1 MQGNS
6 WESQELVNNETQA
19 VRDDDRSG
27 ALKTLVVCAVL
38 VLAGAAVLLLI
49 FNTEP
54 TARRDSAVRES
65 ASLVDV
71 TRGEFG
77 SFRPTIEAMGT
88 VRPAREISLGAR
100 VEGEVAELGDGFVPG
115 GFVASGELL
124 VRLDDADYQI
134 ALQQRRSALEQ
145 AVSQLEIE
153 RGEQQA
159 ARSDLESFDRDLPP
173 QRRALVL
180 REPQLR
186 AAQAEVDSAR
196 ADVAQ
201 AQVELDRTTIE
212 APFDAHVLT
221 REVNLGSQV
230 SPGTTLGRLVGLDTY
245 WIEATVP
252 VGQLQWLRVPDGDRP
267 GSSVTVRNRNAWP
280 AGATRRGEV
289 FRLIG
294 ELEGPTRLARVLV
307 SVDDPLAR
315 DTAEDLPRLMLGEYV
330 ECRIAGREIADV
342 VRLDRDYIREDDT
355 VWLMVDQRLVI
366 RPVSIVFQD
375 ESWAYIDEG
384 LSAEDQVVT
393 TRLATVQEG
402 LRLRLDTNNGDDETG
417 EDVDA

>member
-1 MQGNS
+1 VNS
-6 WESQELVNNETQA
+6 ETQA
-19 VRDDDRSG
+19 VREDRSG
-27 ALKTLVVCAVL
+27 LLKTVVVCAVL
-38 VLAGAAVLLLI
+38 VIVGAALLLLI

-54 TARRDSAVRES
+54 TARRDGAVRES

-71 TRGEFG
+71 TRGEYG

-100 VEGEVAELGDGFVPG
+100 VEGEVAELGEGFVPG
-115 GFVASGELL
+115 GFVDQGELL

-159 ARSDLESFDRDLPP
+159 ARSDLESFDRELPP
-173 QRRALVL
+173 ERRALVL

-186 AAQAEVDSAR
+186 S
-196 ADVAQ
+196 AQ
-201 AQVELDRTTIE
+201 AQVESARADITQARVALERTTIE
-212 APFDAHVLT
+212 APFDAHVLS
-221 REVNLGSQV
+221 REINLGSQV
-230 SPGTTLGRLVGLDTY
+230 SPGTALGRLVGLDTY
-245 WIEATVP
+245 WVEATVP
-252 VGQLQWLRVPDGDRP
+252 VGQLQWLKVPDGDQP
-267 GSSVTVRNRNAWP
+267 GSRVTVRNRNAWP
-280 AGATRRGEV
+280 ANATRRGEV
-289 FRLIG
+289 IRLIG
-294 ELEGPTRLARVLV
+294 ELEGPTRLARILV
-307 SVDDPLAR
+307 AVDDPLAR
-315 DTAEDLPRLMLGEYV
+315 DTEQDLPRLMLGEYV
-330 ECRIAGREIADV
+330 ECRIEGRELVDV

-355 VWLMVDQRLVI
+355 VWLMVDGRLVI

-384 LSAEDQVVT
+384 LSDDDRVVT

-402 LRLRLDTNNGDDETG
+402 LRLRLDTENGNENEASDSESG
-417 EDVDA
+417 EDVNA